1 MIKIRLFPLLI
12 LLLGL
17 TVTFIVSYSAFQD
30 HTKLEKQRFE
40 SLCLTFEGKI
50 QKQFVANSQI
60 LYSSAAF
67 IASSDTISRDE
78 WKEFQFLNKSNNELI
93 GIQGIGYS
101 IVVAQKDIGQLER
114 KIHKEGYPNFEVI
127 PDGERDLYTSVLFI
141 EPQTK
146 RNMQALGFDG
156 YSESVRREAM
166 IEACDNDYATIS
178 DKILLVQDSGKVNEP
193 GVIVF
198 APVFKRG
205 STYVDSE
212 SRKSAIKGWVFS
224 TYRVNELVK
233 SMLGQWDYELIQ
245 LKIYDDK
252 NLNSDNLL
260 FDSDQFYGISRT
272 TKKYQNLKIT
282 LNLNG
287 NLWILEFTSY
297 RDHKYILPLRVLTIV
312 INGVV
317 ISLLLFVLVVG
328 LINARTKSLQIEKL
342 NDELKKVNKNK
353 DRFISL
359 LAHDLKSPF
368 NSLLGFSELLAENLN
383 ELSREELAMYVNRV
397 YTSAQVSY
405 LLLEELLLWARVQS
419 DQFPFNPEILNL
431 NLICESMIH
440 DHQLVAGKK
449 NIAVKFFTAAIM
461 QVKADELMVKTILR
475 NLLVNAIKF
484 TKPGG
489 SVQIS
494 LTKSDNKVVVS
505 VADTGI
511 GMSVEEKTKLFE
523 ITNLKSKPGTENE
536 KGTGLGLMLC
546 KDMVNKNGGE
556 IWVESTFGKGS
567 VFSFSLPQA

>member
-1 MIKIRLFPLLI
+1 LFPLLI
-12 LLLGL
+12 LLIGL
-17 TVTFIVSYSAFQD
+17 TITFIVSYSAFQD
-30 HTKLEKQRFE
+30 HNKLEKQRFE

-50 QKQFVANSQI
+50 QKQFVANAQT

-78 WKEFQFLNKSNNELI
+78 WQEFQFLNKSHNELL

-101 IVVAQKDIGQLER
+101 IIVGKKDLDKLEM
-114 KIHKEGYPNFEVI
+114 KIQKEGYPNFKVI
-127 PDGERDLYTSVLFI
+127 PEGKRDLYSVVLFI

-166 IEACDNDYATIS
+166 IEACDNDYVTIS
-178 DKILLVQDSGKVNEP
+178 DKIFLVQDSGKVNEP

-198 APVFKRG
+198 APVFKPG
-205 STYVDSE
+205 STFVESE
-212 SRKSAIKGWVFS
+212 SRKSAIKGWVFC
-224 TYRVNELVK
+224 TYRVNELMQN
-233 SMLGQWDYELIQ
+233 MLGQWNYEALQ

-260 FDSDQFYGISRT
+260 FDSDFVYGISHS
-272 TKKYQNLKIT
+272 TKKDQNLKIT
-282 LNLNG
+282 VNLNG
-287 NLWILEFTSY
+287 NFWILDFTSF
-297 RDHKYILPLRVLTIV
+297 RNHKYTLPLRVIIIV
-312 INGVV
+312 INGII
-317 ISLLLFVLVVG
+317 ISLLLFVLAIG
-328 LINARTKSLQIEKL
+328 LINARTKSLQIQKL

-368 NSLLGFSELLAENLN
+368 NSLLGFSELLSENLN
-383 ELSREELAMYVNRV
+383 ELKNEDLAMYVDRI

-419 DQFPFNPEILNL
+419 DQFPCNPEILNI
-431 NLICESMIH
+431 NEICDSMIS

-449 NIAVKFFTAAIM
+449 NISVKFFAAPGM
-461 QVKADELMVKTILR
+461 QVRADELMVKTILR

-489 SVQIS
+489 SVQVSI
-494 LTKSDNKVVVS
+494 TKYDNRVVIS

-511 GMSVEEKTKLFE
+511 GMSAEEKTLLFE

-536 KGTGLGLMLC
+536 RGTGLGLMLC
-546 KDMVNKNGGE
+546 KDMVNKNGGD
-556 IWVESTFGKGS
+556 IWVESTLGKGS
-567 VFSFSLPQA
+567 VFSFSLPLA

>member
-12 LLLGL
+12 LLIGL
-17 TVTFIVSYSAFQD
+17 TITFIVSYSAFQD
-30 HTKLEKQRFE
+30 HNKLEKQRFE

-50 QKQFVANSQI
+50 QKQFVANAQT

-78 WKEFQFLNKSNNELI
+78 WQEFQFLNKSHNELL

-101 IVVAQKDIGQLER
+101 IIVGKKDLDKLEM
-114 KIHKEGYPNFEVI
+114 KIQKEGYPNFKVI
-127 PDGERDLYTSVLFI
+127 PEGKRDLYSVVLFI

-166 IEACDNDYATIS
+166 IEACDNDYVTIS
-178 DKILLVQDSGKVNEP
+178 DKIFLVQDSGKVNEP

-198 APVFKRG
+198 APVFKPG
-205 STYVDSE
+205 STFVESE
-212 SRKSAIKGWVFS
+212 SRKSAIKGWVFC
-224 TYRVNELVK
+224 TYRVNELMQN
-233 SMLGQWDYELIQ
+233 MLGQWNYEALQ

-260 FDSDQFYGISRT
+260 FDSDFVYGISHS
-272 TKKYQNLKIT
+272 TKKDQNLKIT
-282 LNLNG
+282 VNLNG
-287 NLWILEFTSY
+287 NFWILDFTSF
-297 RDHKYILPLRVLTIV
+297 RNHKYTLPLRVIIIV
-312 INGVV
+312 INGII
-317 ISLLLFVLVVG
+317 ISLLLFVLAIG
-328 LINARTKSLQIEKL
+328 LINARTKSLQIQKL

-368 NSLLGFSELLAENLN
+368 NSLLGFSELLSENLN
-383 ELSREELAMYVNRV
+383 ELKNEDLAMYVDRI

-419 DQFPFNPEILNL
+419 DQFPCNPEILNI
-431 NLICESMIH
+431 NEICDSMIS

-449 NIAVKFFTAAIM
+449 NISVKFFAAPGM
-461 QVKADELMVKTILR
+461 QVRADELMVKTILR

-489 SVQIS
+489 SVQVSI
-494 LTKSDNKVVVS
+494 TKYDNRVVIS

-511 GMSVEEKTKLFE
+511 GMSAEEKTLLFE

-536 KGTGLGLMLC
+536 RGTGLGLMLC
-546 KDMVNKNGGE
+546 KDMVNKNGGD
-556 IWVESTFGKGS
+556 IWVESTLGKGS
-567 VFSFSLPQA
+567 VFSFSLPLA